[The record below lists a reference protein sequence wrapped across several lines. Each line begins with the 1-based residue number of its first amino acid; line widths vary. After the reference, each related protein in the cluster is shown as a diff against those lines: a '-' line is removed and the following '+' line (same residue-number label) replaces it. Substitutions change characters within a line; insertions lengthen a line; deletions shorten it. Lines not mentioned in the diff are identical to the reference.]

1 MQLMIETLKNWL
13 EAQIALGWLN
23 NLILH
28 IITIII
34 LLVIGYILFLIGKYI
49 ILSLITKLI
58 SKTET
63 NIDDLLIQHRI
74 PHRVLQL
81 IIFTLSHQINKS
93 LFFSEAT
100 ICKTNESILYIL
112 IIISIVSIFDALLN
126 FSSTLFNQS
135 KYAEKLPSKSL
146 IQALKLILYFF
157 GVIFILS
164 VVLDKSPLFFISGL
178 GALTAVLLLVFKDP
192 LLGLVAGVQVSAN
205 NLIQI
210 GDWIE
215 IPSHNANGTVKDLT
229 LTTLKVENWDQ
240 TISSIPMQTLISDS
254 FKNWRQMGQ
263 SAGRRIKRSILIDA
277 NSIDFV
283 DSELLGQLNQLP
295 LLTNYLKDKQEELA
309 SYNTSDSALSLKKT
323 NIQRHLTNIGTFRA
337 YCLEYLKNNP
347 NVNSELTL
355 IVRQLEPTEGGIPL
369 EIWTYSAT
377 TNWIAYESIQSD
389 IFDHLYSIVTKFNLR
404 VYQKPSGT
412 DIQSITQSS

>member
-1 MQLMIETLKNWL
+1 MIETLKNWL
-13 EAQIALGWLN
+13 ESQIAIEWIN
-23 NLILH
+23 NLILQ
-28 IITIII
+28 TSTII
-34 LLVIGYILFLIGKYI
+34 LLLLIGYVLFLVGKFI
-49 ILSLITKLI
+49 ILGLIAKLI
-58 SKTET
+58 KKTET
-63 NIDDLLIQHRI
+63 HIDDLLIQHRI
-74 PHRVLQL
+74 PHRIIQL
-81 IIFTLSHQINKS
+81 IILAISHQINKS
-93 LFFSEAT
+93 LFFSET
-100 ICKTNESILYIL
+100 VIYNTNESILSIL
-112 IIISIVSIFDALLN
+112 IILSIVAIFDALLN
-126 FSSTLFNQS
+126 FANSLFSQS
-135 KYAEKLPSKSL
+135 KYAEKFPAKSL

-164 VVLDKSPLFFISGL
+164 IILDKSPLFFISGL
-178 GALTAVLLLVFKDP
+178 GALTAVLLIVFKDP

-215 IPSHNANGTVKDLT
+215 IPSHNSNGVVKDLT

-240 TISSIPMQTLISDS
+240 TISSIPMQTLITDS

-277 NSIDFV
+277 NSIDFI
-283 DSELLGQLNQLP
+283 DRELLDGLNQIP
-295 LLTNYLKDKQEELA
+295 LLAEYLKEKDKELA
-309 SYNTSDSALSLKKT
+309 EYNTSDSANSLNKT
-323 NIQRHLTNIGTFRA
+323 NIQRRLTNIGTFRA
-337 YCLEYLKNNP
+337 YCFEYLKNNP
-347 NVNSELTL
+347 NVNSDLTL

-389 IFDHLYSIVTKFNLR
+389 IFDHLYSVLHKFNLR

-412 DIQSITQSS
+412 DIASIAQSS

>member
-1 MQLMIETLKNWL
+1 MIAIE
-13 EAQIALGWLN
+13 WLN
-23 NLILH
+23 NLILQTSS
-28 IITIII
+28 IIV
-34 LLVIGYILFLIGKYI
+34 LLVIGYVLFLVGKFI
-49 ILSLITKLI
+49 ILGLIAKLI
-58 SKTET
+58 KKTET

-74 PHRVLQL
+74 PHRIIQL
-81 IIFTLSHQINKS
+81 VILAISNQINES
-93 LFFSEAT
+93 LFFSETA
-100 ICKTNESILYIL
+100 IYKTNEGILSVL
-112 IIISIVSIFDALLN
+112 IILSIVAIFDALLN
-126 FSSTLFNQS
+126 FANSLFNQS
-135 KYAEKLPSKSL
+135 KYAEKFPAKSL

-157 GVIFILS
+157 GIIFILS
-164 VVLDKSPLFFISGL
+164 VILDKSPLFFISGL
-178 GALTAVLLLVFKDP
+178 GALTAVLLIVFKDP

-215 IPSHNANGTVKDLT
+215 IPSHKSNGVVKDLS

-240 TISSIPMQTLISDS
+240 TISSIPMQTLITDS

-277 NSIDFV
+277 NSIDFIS
-283 DSELLGQLNQLP
+283 SELLTQLNEVP
-295 LLTNYLKDKQEELA
+295 LLTEYLKEKEKELA
-309 SYNTSDSALSLKKT
+309 DYNTSDSANSLKTT
-323 NIQRHLTNIGTFRA
+323 NIQRRLTNIGTFRA
-337 YCLEYLKNNP
+337 YCFEYLKNNP
-347 NVNSELTL
+347 NVNSDLTL

-389 IFDHLYSIVTKFNLR
+389 IFDHLYSTLHKFNLR

-412 DIQSITQSS
+412 DISSLAQSG

>member
-1 MQLMIETLKNWL
+1 MIETLKNWL
-13 EAQIALGWLN
+13 ESQIAIEWIN
-23 NLILH
+23 NLILQ
-28 IITIII
+28 TSTII
-34 LLVIGYILFLIGKYI
+34 LLLLIGYVSFLVGKFI
-49 ILSLITKLI
+49 ILGLIAKLI
-58 SKTET
+58 KKTET
-63 NIDDLLIQHRI
+63 HIDDLLIQHRI
-74 PHRVLQL
+74 PHRIIQL
-81 IIFTLSHQINKS
+81 IILAISHQINKS
-93 LFFSEAT
+93 LFFSET
-100 ICKTNESILYIL
+100 VIYNTNESILSIL
-112 IIISIVSIFDALLN
+112 IILSIIAIFDALLN
-126 FSSTLFNQS
+126 FANSLFTQS
-135 KYAEKLPSKSL
+135 KYAEKFPAKSL

-164 VVLDKSPLFFISGL
+164 IILDKSPLFFISGL
-178 GALTAVLLLVFKDP
+178 GALTAVLLIVFKDP

-215 IPSHNANGTVKDLT
+215 IPSHNSNGVVKDLT

-240 TISSIPMQTLISDS
+240 TISSIPMQTLITDS

-277 NSIDFV
+277 NSIDFI
-283 DSELLGQLNQLP
+283 DSELLDGLNQIP
-295 LLTNYLKDKQEELA
+295 LLTEYLKEKDKELA
-309 SYNTSDSALSLKKT
+309 EYNTSNSANSLNKT
-323 NIQRHLTNIGTFRA
+323 NIQRRLTNIGTFRA
-337 YCLEYLKNNP
+337 YCFEYLKNNP
-347 NVNSELTL
+347 NVNSDLTL

-389 IFDHLYSIVTKFNLR
+389 IFDHLYSVLHKFNLR

-412 DIQSITQSS
+412 DIASIAQSN

>member
-1 MQLMIETLKNWL
+1 MIGYVLFLVGKF
-13 EAQIALGWLN
+13 
-23 NLILH
+23 
-28 IITIII
+28 II
-34 LLVIGYILFLIGKYI
+34 LGLIA
-49 ILSLITKLI
+49 KLI
-58 SKTET
+58 KKTET
-63 NIDDLLIQHRI
+63 HIDDLLIQHRI
-74 PHRVLQL
+74 PHRIIQL
-81 IIFTLSHQINKS
+81 IILAISHQINKS
-93 LFFSEAT
+93 LFFSET
-100 ICKTNESILYIL
+100 VIYNTNESILSIL
-112 IIISIVSIFDALLN
+112 IILSIIAIFDALLN
-126 FSSTLFNQS
+126 FANSLFTQS
-135 KYAEKLPSKSL
+135 KYAEKFPAKSL

-164 VVLDKSPLFFISGL
+164 IILDKSPLFFISGL
-178 GALTAVLLLVFKDP
+178 GALTAVLLIVFKDP

-215 IPSHNANGTVKDLT
+215 IPSHNSNGVVKDLT

-240 TISSIPMQTLISDS
+240 TISSIPMQTLITDS

-277 NSIDFV
+277 NSIDFI
-283 DSELLGQLNQLP
+283 DSELLDGLNQIP
-295 LLTNYLKDKQEELA
+295 LLAEYLKEKDKELA
-309 SYNTSDSALSLKKT
+309 EYNTSDSANSLNKT
-323 NIQRHLTNIGTFRA
+323 NIQRRLTNIGTFRA
-337 YCLEYLKNNP
+337 YCFEYLKNNP
-347 NVNSELTL
+347 NVNSDLTL

-389 IFDHLYSIVTKFNLR
+389 IFDHLYSVLHKFNLR

-412 DIQSITQSS
+412 DIASIAQSS

>member
-1 MQLMIETLKNWL
+1 MIETLKNWL
-13 EAQIALGWLN
+13 ESQIAIEWIN
-23 NLILH
+23 NLILQ
-28 IITIII
+28 TSTII
-34 LLVIGYILFLIGKYI
+34 LLLAIGYVLFLVGKFI
-49 ILSLITKLI
+49 ILGLIAKLI
-58 SKTET
+58 KKTET
-63 NIDDLLIQHRI
+63 HIDDLLIQHRI
-74 PHRVLQL
+74 PHRIIQL
-81 IIFTLSHQINKS
+81 VILAISHQINKS
-93 LFFSEAT
+93 LFFSET
-100 ICKTNESILYIL
+100 VIYNTNESILSIL
-112 IIISIVSIFDALLN
+112 IILSIIAIFDGLLN
-126 FSSTLFNQS
+126 FANSLFSQS
-135 KYAEKLPSKSL
+135 KYAEKFPAKSL

-164 VVLDKSPLFFISGL
+164 IILDKSPLFFISGL
-178 GALTAVLLLVFKDP
+178 GALTAVLLIVFKDP

-215 IPSHNANGTVKDLT
+215 IPSHNSNGVVKDLT

-240 TISSIPMQTLISDS
+240 TISSIPMQTLITDS

-277 NSIDFV
+277 NSIDFI
-283 DSELLGQLNQLP
+283 DSELLDGLNQIP
-295 LLTNYLKDKQEELA
+295 LLAKYLKEKDKELA
-309 SYNTSDSALSLKKT
+309 EYNTSDSANSLNKT
-323 NIQRHLTNIGTFRA
+323 NIQRRLTNIGTFRT
-337 YCLEYLKNNP
+337 YCFEYLKNNP
-347 NVNSELTL
+347 NVNSDLTL

-389 IFDHLYSIVTKFNLR
+389 IFDHLYSVLHKFNLR

-412 DIQSITQSS
+412 DIASIAQSS

>member
-1 MQLMIETLKNWL
+1 MIETLKNWL
-13 EAQIALGWLN
+13 ESQIAIEWIN
-23 NLILH
+23 NLILQ
-28 IITIII
+28 TSTII
-34 LLVIGYILFLIGKYI
+34 LLLLIGYVLFLVGKFI
-49 ILSLITKLI
+49 ILGLIAKLI
-58 SKTET
+58 KKTET
-63 NIDDLLIQHRI
+63 HIDDLLIQHRI
-74 PHRVLQL
+74 PHRIIQL
-81 IIFTLSHQINKS
+81 IILAISHQINKS
-93 LFFSEAT
+93 LFFSET
-100 ICKTNESILYIL
+100 VIYNTNESILSIL
-112 IIISIVSIFDALLN
+112 IILSIIAIFDALLN
-126 FSSTLFNQS
+126 FANSLFTQS
-135 KYAEKLPSKSL
+135 KYAEKFPAKSL

-164 VVLDKSPLFFISGL
+164 IILDKSPLFFISGL
-178 GALTAVLLLVFKDP
+178 GALTAVLLIVFKDP

-215 IPSHNANGTVKDLT
+215 IPSHNSNGVVKDLT

-240 TISSIPMQTLISDS
+240 TISSIPMQTLITDS

-277 NSIDFV
+277 NSIDFI
-283 DSELLGQLNQLP
+283 DSELLDGLNQIP
-295 LLTNYLKDKQEELA
+295 LLAEYLKEKDKELA
-309 SYNTSDSALSLKKT
+309 EYNTSDSANSLNKT
-323 NIQRHLTNIGTFRA
+323 NIQRRLTNIGTFRA
-337 YCLEYLKNNP
+337 YCFEYLKNNP
-347 NVNSELTL
+347 NVNSDLTL

-389 IFDHLYSIVTKFNLR
+389 IFDHLYSVLHKFNLR

-412 DIQSITQSS
+412 DIASIAQSS

>member
-1 MQLMIETLKNWL
+1 MIETLKNWL
-13 EAQIALGWLN
+13 ESQIAIEWIN
-23 NLILH
+23 NLILQ
-28 IITIII
+28 TSTII
-34 LLVIGYILFLIGKYI
+34 LLLLIGYVLFLVGKFI
-49 ILSLITKLI
+49 ILGLIAKLI
-58 SKTET
+58 KKTET
-63 NIDDLLIQHRI
+63 HIDDLLIQHRI
-74 PHRVLQL
+74 PHRIIQL
-81 IIFTLSHQINKS
+81 IILAISHQINKS
-93 LFFSEAT
+93 LFFSET
-100 ICKTNESILYIL
+100 VIYNTNESILSIL
-112 IIISIVSIFDALLN
+112 IILSIIAIFDALLN
-126 FSSTLFNQS
+126 FANSLFSQS
-135 KYAEKLPSKSL
+135 KYAEKFPAKSL

-164 VVLDKSPLFFISGL
+164 IILDKSPLFFISGL
-178 GALTAVLLLVFKDP
+178 GALTAVLLIVFKDP

-215 IPSHNANGTVKDLT
+215 IPSHNSNGVVKDLT

-240 TISSIPMQTLISDS
+240 TISSIPMQTLITDS

-277 NSIDFV
+277 NSIDFI
-283 DSELLGQLNQLP
+283 DSELLDGLNQIP
-295 LLTNYLKDKQEELA
+295 LLAEYLKEKDKELA
-309 SYNTSDSALSLKKT
+309 EYNTSDSANSLNKT
-323 NIQRHLTNIGTFRA
+323 NIQRRLTNIGTFRA
-337 YCLEYLKNNP
+337 YCFEYLKNNP
-347 NVNSELTL
+347 NVNSDLTL

-389 IFDHLYSIVTKFNLR
+389 IFDHLYSVLHKFNLR

-412 DIQSITQSS
+412 DIASIAQSS

>member
-1 MQLMIETLKNWL
+1 MIESLKNWL
-13 EAQIALGWLN
+13 ESQIAIEWLN
-23 NLILH
+23 NLILQTSS
-28 IITIII
+28 IIV
-34 LLVIGYILFLIGKYI
+34 LLVIGYVLFLFGKFI
-49 ILSLITKLI
+49 ILGLIAKLI
-58 SKTET
+58 KKTET

-74 PHRVLQL
+74 PHRIIQL
-81 IIFTLSHQINKS
+81 VILAISNQINES
-93 LFFSEAT
+93 LFFSETA
-100 ICKTNESILYIL
+100 IYKTNEGILSVL
-112 IIISIVSIFDALLN
+112 IILSIVAIFDALLN
-126 FSSTLFNQS
+126 FANSLFNQS
-135 KYAEKLPSKSL
+135 KYAEKFPAKSL

-157 GVIFILS
+157 GIIFILS
-164 VVLDKSPLFFISGL
+164 VILDKSPLFFISGL
-178 GALTAVLLLVFKDP
+178 GALTAVLLIVFKDP

-215 IPSHNANGTVKDLT
+215 IPSHNSNGVVKDLS

-240 TISSIPMQTLISDS
+240 TISSIPMQTLITDS

-277 NSIDFV
+277 NSIDFIS
-283 DSELLGQLNQLP
+283 SELLTQLNEVP
-295 LLTNYLKDKQEELA
+295 LLTEYLKEKEKELA
-309 SYNTSDSALSLKKT
+309 DYNTSDSANSLKTT
-323 NIQRHLTNIGTFRA
+323 NIQRRLTNIGTFRA
-337 YCLEYLKNNP
+337 YCFEYLKNNP
-347 NVNSELTL
+347 NVNSDLTL

-389 IFDHLYSIVTKFNLR
+389 IFDHLYSTLHKFNLR

-412 DIQSITQSS
+412 DISSLAQSG

>member
-1 MQLMIETLKNWL
+1 MIETLKNWL
-13 EAQIALGWLN
+13 ESQIAIEWIN
-23 NLILH
+23 NLILQ
-28 IITIII
+28 TSTII
-34 LLVIGYILFLIGKYI
+34 LLLLIGYVLFLVGKFI
-49 ILSLITKLI
+49 ILGLIAKLI
-58 SKTET
+58 KKTET
-63 NIDDLLIQHRI
+63 HIDDLLIQHRI
-74 PHRVLQL
+74 PHRIIQL
-81 IIFTLSHQINKS
+81 IILAISHQINKS
-93 LFFSEAT
+93 LFFSET
-100 ICKTNESILYIL
+100 VIYNTNESILSLL
-112 IIISIVSIFDALLN
+112 IILSIVAIFDALLN
-126 FSSTLFNQS
+126 FANSLFSQS
-135 KYAEKLPSKSL
+135 KYAEKFPAKSL

-164 VVLDKSPLFFISGL
+164 IILDKSPLFFISGL
-178 GALTAVLLLVFKDP
+178 GALTAVLLIVFKDP

-215 IPSHNANGTVKDLT
+215 IPSHNSNGVVKDLT

-240 TISSIPMQTLISDS
+240 TISSIPMQTLITDS

-277 NSIDFV
+277 NSIDFI
-283 DSELLGQLNQLP
+283 DSELLDGLNQIP
-295 LLTNYLKDKQEELA
+295 LLAEYLKEKDKELA
-309 SYNTSDSALSLKKT
+309 EYNTSDSANSLNKT
-323 NIQRHLTNIGTFRA
+323 NIQRRLTNIGTFRA
-337 YCLEYLKNNP
+337 YCFEYLKNNP
-347 NVNSELTL
+347 NVNSDLTL

-389 IFDHLYSIVTKFNLR
+389 IFDHLYSVLHKFNLR

-412 DIQSITQSS
+412 DIASIAQSS

>member
-1 MQLMIETLKNWL
+1 MIETLKNWL
-13 EAQIALGWLN
+13 ESQIAIEWIN
-23 NLILH
+23 NLILQ
-28 IITIII
+28 TSTII
-34 LLVIGYILFLIGKYI
+34 LLLLIGYVSFLVGKFI
-49 ILSLITKLI
+49 ILGLIAKLI
-58 SKTET
+58 KKTET
-63 NIDDLLIQHRI
+63 HIDDLLIQHRI
-74 PHRVLQL
+74 PHRIIQL
-81 IIFTLSHQINKS
+81 IILAISHQINKS
-93 LFFSEAT
+93 LFFSET
-100 ICKTNESILYIL
+100 VIYNTNESILSIL
-112 IIISIVSIFDALLN
+112 IILSIIAIFDALLN
-126 FSSTLFNQS
+126 FANSLFTQS
-135 KYAEKLPSKSL
+135 KYAEKFPAKSL

-164 VVLDKSPLFFISGL
+164 IILDKSPLFFISGL
-178 GALTAVLLLVFKDP
+178 GALTAVLLIVFKDP

-215 IPSHNANGTVKDLT
+215 IPSHNSNGVVKDLT

-240 TISSIPMQTLISDS
+240 TISSIPMQTLITDS

-277 NSIDFV
+277 NSIDFI
-283 DSELLGQLNQLP
+283 DSELLDGLNQIP
-295 LLTNYLKDKQEELA
+295 LLAKYLKEKDKELA
-309 SYNTSDSALSLKKT
+309 EYKTSDSANSLNKT
-323 NIQRHLTNIGTFRA
+323 NIQRRLTNIGTFRA
-337 YCLEYLKNNP
+337 YCFEYLKNNP
-347 NVNSELTL
+347 NVNSDLTL

-389 IFDHLYSIVTKFNLR
+389 IFDHLYSVLHKFNLR

-412 DIQSITQSS
+412 DIASIAQSS

>member
-1 MQLMIETLKNWL
+1 MIETLKNWL
-13 EAQIALGWLN
+13 ESQIAIEWIN
-23 NLILH
+23 NLILQ
-28 IITIII
+28 TSTII
-34 LLVIGYILFLIGKYI
+34 LLLLIGYVLFLVGKFI
-49 ILSLITKLI
+49 ILGLIAKLI
-58 SKTET
+58 KKTET
-63 NIDDLLIQHRI
+63 HIDDLLIQHRI
-74 PHRVLQL
+74 PHRIIQL
-81 IIFTLSHQINKS
+81 IILAISHQINKS
-93 LFFSEAT
+93 LFFSET
-100 ICKTNESILYIL
+100 VIYNTNESILSIL
-112 IIISIVSIFDALLN
+112 ITLSIVAIFDALLN
-126 FSSTLFNQS
+126 FANSLFSQS
-135 KYAEKLPSKSL
+135 KYAEKFPAKSL

-164 VVLDKSPLFFISGL
+164 IILDKSPLFFISGL
-178 GALTAVLLLVFKDP
+178 GALTAVLLIVFKDP

-215 IPSHNANGTVKDLT
+215 IPSHNSNGVVKDLT

-240 TISSIPMQTLISDS
+240 TISSIPMQTLITDS

-277 NSIDFV
+277 NSIDFI
-283 DSELLGQLNQLP
+283 DSELLDGLNQIP
-295 LLTNYLKDKQEELA
+295 LLAKYLKEKDKELA
-309 SYNTSDSALSLKKT
+309 EYKTSDSANSLNKT
-323 NIQRHLTNIGTFRA
+323 NIQRRLTNIGTFRA
-337 YCLEYLKNNP
+337 YCFEYLKNNP
-347 NVNSELTL
+347 NVNSDLTL

-389 IFDHLYSIVTKFNLR
+389 IFDHLYSVLHKFNLR

-412 DIQSITQSS
+412 DIASIAQSN

>member
-1 MQLMIETLKNWL
+1 MIETLKNWL
-13 EAQIALGWLN
+13 ESQIAIEWIN
-23 NLILH
+23 NLILQ
-28 IITIII
+28 TSTII
-34 LLVIGYILFLIGKYI
+34 LLLLIGYVLFLVGKFI
-49 ILSLITKLI
+49 ILGLIAKLI
-58 SKTET
+58 KKTET
-63 NIDDLLIQHRI
+63 HIDDLLIQHRI
-74 PHRVLQL
+74 PHRIIQL
-81 IIFTLSHQINKS
+81 IILAISHQINKS
-93 LFFSEAT
+93 LFFSET
-100 ICKTNESILYIL
+100 VIYNTNESILSIL
-112 IIISIVSIFDALLN
+112 IILSIVAIFDALLN
-126 FSSTLFNQS
+126 FANSLFSQS
-135 KYAEKLPSKSL
+135 KYAEKFPAKSL

-164 VVLDKSPLFFISGL
+164 IILDKSPLFFISGL
-178 GALTAVLLLVFKDP
+178 GALTAVLLIVFKDP

-215 IPSHNANGTVKDLT
+215 IPSHNSNGVVKDLT

-240 TISSIPMQTLISDS
+240 TISSIPMQTLITDS

-277 NSIDFV
+277 NSIDFI
-283 DSELLGQLNQLP
+283 DRQLLDGLNQIP
-295 LLTNYLKDKQEELA
+295 LLVEYLKEKDKELA
-309 SYNTSDSALSLKKT
+309 EYNTSDSANSLNKT
-323 NIQRHLTNIGTFRA
+323 NIQRRLTNIGTFRA
-337 YCLEYLKNNP
+337 YCFEYLKNNP
-347 NVNSELTL
+347 NVNSDLTL

-389 IFDHLYSIVTKFNLR
+389 IFDHLYSVLHKFNLR

-412 DIQSITQSS
+412 DIASIAQSS

>member
-1 MQLMIETLKNWL
+1 MIETLKNWL
-13 EAQIALGWLN
+13 ESQIAIEWIN
-23 NLILH
+23 NLILQTS
-28 IITIII
+28 TIIL
-34 LLVIGYILFLIGKYI
+34 LLVIGYVLFLVGKFI
-49 ILSLITKLI
+49 ILDLIAKLI
-58 SKTET
+58 NKTET
-63 NIDDLLIQHRI
+63 HIDDLLIQHRI
-74 PHRVLQL
+74 PNHIIQL
-81 IIFTLSHQINKS
+81 IILAISHQINKS
-93 LFFSEAT
+93 LFFSET
-100 ICKTNESILYIL
+100 VIYNTNESILSIL
-112 IIISIVSIFDALLN
+112 IILSIIAIFDALLN
-126 FSSTLFNQS
+126 FANSLFSQS
-135 KYAEKLPSKSL
+135 KYAEKFPAKSL

-164 VVLDKSPLFFISGL
+164 IILDKSPLFFISGL
-178 GALTAVLLLVFKDP
+178 GALTAVLLIVFKDP

-215 IPSHNANGTVKDLT
+215 IPSHNSNGVVKDLT

-240 TISSIPMQTLISDS
+240 TISSIPMQTLITDS

-277 NSIDFV
+277 NSIDFI
-283 DSELLGQLNQLP
+283 DSELLDGLNQIP
-295 LLTNYLKDKQEELA
+295 LLAEYLKEKDKELA
-309 SYNTSDSALSLKKT
+309 EYNTSDSANSLNKT
-323 NIQRHLTNIGTFRA
+323 NIQRRLTNIGTFRA
-337 YCLEYLKNNP
+337 YCFEYLKNNP
-347 NVNSELTL
+347 NVNSDLTL

-389 IFDHLYSIVTKFNLR
+389 IFDHLYSVLHKFNLR

-412 DIQSITQSS
+412 DIASIAQSS

>member
-1 MQLMIETLKNWL
+1 MIETLKNWL
-13 EAQIALGWLN
+13 ESQIAIEWIN
-23 NLILH
+23 NLILQ
-28 IITIII
+28 TSTII
-34 LLVIGYILFLIGKYI
+34 LLLLIGYVLFLVGKFI
-49 ILSLITKLI
+49 ILGLIAKLI
-58 SKTET
+58 KKTET
-63 NIDDLLIQHRI
+63 HIDDLLIQHRI
-74 PHRVLQL
+74 PHRIIQL
-81 IIFTLSHQINKS
+81 IILTISHQINKS
-93 LFFSEAT
+93 LFFSET
-100 ICKTNESILYIL
+100 VIYNTNESILSIL
-112 IIISIVSIFDALLN
+112 IILSIIAIFDALLN
-126 FSSTLFNQS
+126 FANSLFTQS
-135 KYAEKLPSKSL
+135 KYAEKFPAKSL

-164 VVLDKSPLFFISGL
+164 IILDKSPLFFISGL
-178 GALTAVLLLVFKDP
+178 GALTAVLLIVFKDP

-215 IPSHNANGTVKDLT
+215 IPSHNSNGVVKDLT

-240 TISSIPMQTLISDS
+240 TISSIPMQTLITDS

-277 NSIDFV
+277 NSIDFI
-283 DSELLGQLNQLP
+283 DSELLDGLNQIP
-295 LLTNYLKDKQEELA
+295 LLAEYLKEKDKELA
-309 SYNTSDSALSLKKT
+309 EYNTSDSANSLNKT
-323 NIQRHLTNIGTFRA
+323 NIQRRLTNIGTFRA
-337 YCLEYLKNNP
+337 YCFEYLKNNP
-347 NVNSELTL
+347 NVNSDLTL

-389 IFDHLYSIVTKFNLR
+389 IFDHLYSVLHKFNLR

-412 DIQSITQSS
+412 DIASIAQSS

>member
-1 MQLMIETLKNWL
+1 MIETLKNWL
-13 EAQIALGWLN
+13 ESQIAIEWIN
-23 NLILH
+23 NLILQ
-28 IITIII
+28 TSTII
-34 LLVIGYILFLIGKYI
+34 LLLLIGYVLFLVGKFI
-49 ILSLITKLI
+49 ILGLIAKLI
-58 SKTET
+58 KKTET
-63 NIDDLLIQHRI
+63 HVDDLLIQHRI
-74 PHRVLQL
+74 PHRIIQL
-81 IIFTLSHQINKS
+81 IILAISHQINKS
-93 LFFSEAT
+93 LFFSET
-100 ICKTNESILYIL
+100 VIYNTNESILSLL
-112 IIISIVSIFDALLN
+112 IILSIVAIFDALLN
-126 FSSTLFNQS
+126 FANSLFTQS
-135 KYAEKLPSKSL
+135 KYAEKFPAKSL

-164 VVLDKSPLFFISGL
+164 IILDKSPLFFISGL
-178 GALTAVLLLVFKDP
+178 GALTAVLLIVFKDP

-215 IPSHNANGTVKDLT
+215 IPSHNSNGVVKDLT

-240 TISSIPMQTLISDS
+240 TISSIPMQTLITDS

-277 NSIDFV
+277 NSIDFI
-283 DSELLGQLNQLP
+283 DSELLDGLNQIP
-295 LLTNYLKDKQEELA
+295 LLAEYLKEKDKELA
-309 SYNTSDSALSLKKT
+309 EYNTSDSANSLNKT
-323 NIQRHLTNIGTFRA
+323 NIQRRLTNIGTFRA
-337 YCLEYLKNNP
+337 YCFKYLKNNP
-347 NVNSELTL
+347 NVNSDLTL

-389 IFDHLYSIVTKFNLR
+389 IFDHLYSVLHKFNLR

-412 DIQSITQSS
+412 DIASIAQSS

>member
-1 MQLMIETLKNWL
+1 MIETIKNWL
-13 EAQIALGWLN
+13 ESQIAIEWIN
-23 NLILH
+23 NLILQ
-28 IITIII
+28 TSTII
-34 LLVIGYILFLIGKYI
+34 LLLLIGYVLFLVGKFI
-49 ILSLITKLI
+49 ILGLIAKLI
-58 SKTET
+58 KKTET
-63 NIDDLLIQHRI
+63 HIDDLLIQHRI
-74 PHRVLQL
+74 PHRIIQL
-81 IIFTLSHQINKS
+81 IILAISHQINKS
-93 LFFSEAT
+93 LFFSET
-100 ICKTNESILYIL
+100 VIYNTNESILSIL
-112 IIISIVSIFDALLN
+112 IILSIIAIFDALLN
-126 FSSTLFNQS
+126 FANSLFSQS
-135 KYAEKLPSKSL
+135 KYAEKFPAKSL

-164 VVLDKSPLFFISGL
+164 IILDKSPLFFISGL
-178 GALTAVLLLVFKDP
+178 GALTAVLLIVFKDP

-215 IPSHNANGTVKDLT
+215 IPSHNSNGVVKDLT

-240 TISSIPMQTLISDS
+240 TISSIPMQTLITDS

-277 NSIDFV
+277 NSIDFI
-283 DSELLGQLNQLP
+283 DSELLDGLNQIP
-295 LLTNYLKDKQEELA
+295 LLVEYLKEKDKELA
-309 SYNTSDSALSLKKT
+309 EYNTSDSANSLNKT
-323 NIQRHLTNIGTFRA
+323 NIQRRLTNIGTFRA
-337 YCLEYLKNNP
+337 YCFEYLKNNP
-347 NVNSELTL
+347 NVNSDLTL

-389 IFDHLYSIVTKFNLR
+389 IFDHLYSVLHKFNLR

-412 DIQSITQSS
+412 DIASIAQSS

>member
-1 MQLMIETLKNWL
+1 MIETLKNWL
-13 EAQIALGWLN
+13 ESQIANEWIN
-23 NLILH
+23 NLILQ
-28 IITIII
+28 TSTII
-34 LLVIGYILFLIGKYI
+34 LLLLIGYVLFLVGKFI
-49 ILSLITKLI
+49 ILGLIAKLI
-58 SKTET
+58 KKTET
-63 NIDDLLIQHRI
+63 HIDDFLIQHRI
-74 PHRVLQL
+74 PHRIIQL
-81 IIFTLSHQINKS
+81 IILAISHQINKS
-93 LFFSEAT
+93 LFFSET
-100 ICKTNESILYIL
+100 VIYNTNESILSIL
-112 IIISIVSIFDALLN
+112 IILSIIAIFDALLN
-126 FSSTLFNQS
+126 FANSLFSQS
-135 KYAEKLPSKSL
+135 KYAEKFPAKSL

-164 VVLDKSPLFFISGL
+164 IILDKSPLFFISGL
-178 GALTAVLLLVFKDP
+178 GALTAVLLIVFKDP

-215 IPSHNANGTVKDLT
+215 IPSHNSNGVVKDLT

-240 TISSIPMQTLISDS
+240 TISSIPMQTLITDS

-277 NSIDFV
+277 NSIDFI
-283 DSELLGQLNQLP
+283 DRELLDRLNKIP
-295 LLTNYLKDKQEELA
+295 LLAKYLKEKDKELA
-309 SYNTSDSALSLKKT
+309 EYKTSDSANSLSKT
-323 NIQRHLTNIGTFRA
+323 NIQRRLTNIGTFRA
-337 YCLEYLKNNP
+337 YCSEYLKNNP
-347 NVNSELTL
+347 NVNSDLTL

-389 IFDHLYSIVTKFNLR
+389 IFDHLYSVLHKFNLR

-412 DIQSITQSS
+412 DLASIAQSS

>member
-1 MQLMIETLKNWL
+1 MIETLKNWL
-13 EAQIALGWLN
+13 ESQIAIEWIN
-23 NLILH
+23 NLILQ
-28 IITIII
+28 TSTII
-34 LLVIGYILFLIGKYI
+34 LLLLIGYVLFLVGKFI
-49 ILSLITKLI
+49 ILGLIAKLI
-58 SKTET
+58 KKTET
-63 NIDDLLIQHRI
+63 HIDDLLIQHRI
-74 PHRVLQL
+74 PHRIIQL
-81 IIFTLSHQINKS
+81 IILAISHQINKS
-93 LFFSEAT
+93 LFFSET
-100 ICKTNESILYIL
+100 VIYNTNESILSLL
-112 IIISIVSIFDALLN
+112 IILSIVAIFDALLN
-126 FSSTLFNQS
+126 FANSLFTQS
-135 KYAEKLPSKSL
+135 KYAEKFPAKSL

-164 VVLDKSPLFFISGL
+164 IILDKSPLFFISGL
-178 GALTAVLLLVFKDP
+178 GALTAVLLIVFKDP

-215 IPSHNANGTVKDLT
+215 IPSHNSNGVVKDLT

-240 TISSIPMQTLISDS
+240 TISSIPMQTLITDS

-277 NSIDFV
+277 NSIDFI
-283 DSELLGQLNQLP
+283 DRQLLDGLNQIP
-295 LLTNYLKDKQEELA
+295 LLVEYLKEKDKELA
-309 SYNTSDSALSLKKT
+309 EYNTSDSANSLNKT
-323 NIQRHLTNIGTFRA
+323 NIQRRLTNIGTFRA
-337 YCLEYLKNNP
+337 YCFEYLKNNP
-347 NVNSELTL
+347 NVNSDLTL

-389 IFDHLYSIVTKFNLR
+389 IFDHLYSVLHKFNLR

-412 DIQSITQSS
+412 DIASIAQSS

>member
-1 MQLMIETLKNWL
+1 MIETLKNWL
-13 EAQIALGWLN
+13 ESQIAIEWIN
-23 NLILH
+23 NLILQ
-28 IITIII
+28 TSTII
-34 LLVIGYILFLIGKYI
+34 LLLLIGYVLFLVGKFI
-49 ILSLITKLI
+49 ILGLIAKLI
-58 SKTET
+58 KKTET
-63 NIDDLLIQHRI
+63 HIDDLLIQHRI
-74 PHRVLQL
+74 PHRIIQL
-81 IIFTLSHQINKS
+81 IILAISHQINKS
-93 LFFSEAT
+93 LFFSET
-100 ICKTNESILYIL
+100 VIYNTNESILSLL
-112 IIISIVSIFDALLN
+112 IILSIVAIFDALLN
-126 FSSTLFNQS
+126 FANSLFSQS
-135 KYAEKLPSKSL
+135 KYAEKFPAKSL

-164 VVLDKSPLFFISGL
+164 IILDKSPLFFISGL
-178 GALTAVLLLVFKDP
+178 GALTAVLLIVFKDP

-215 IPSHNANGTVKDLT
+215 IPSHNSNGVVKDLT

-240 TISSIPMQTLISDS
+240 TISSIPMQTLITDS

-277 NSIDFV
+277 NSIDFI
-283 DSELLGQLNQLP
+283 DRQLLDGLNQIP
-295 LLTNYLKDKQEELA
+295 LLVEYLKEKDKELA
-309 SYNTSDSALSLKKT
+309 EYNTSDSANSLNKT
-323 NIQRHLTNIGTFRA
+323 NIQRRLTNIGTFRA
-337 YCLEYLKNNP
+337 YCFEYLKNNP
-347 NVNSELTL
+347 NVNSDLTL

-389 IFDHLYSIVTKFNLR
+389 IFDHLYSVLHKFNLR

-412 DIQSITQSS
+412 DIASIAQSS

>member
-1 MQLMIETLKNWL
+1 MIETLKNWL
-13 EAQIALGWLN
+13 ESQIAIEWIN
-23 NLILH
+23 NLILQ
-28 IITIII
+28 TSTII
-34 LLVIGYILFLIGKYI
+34 LLLLIGYVLFLVGKFI
-49 ILSLITKLI
+49 ILGLIAKLI
-58 SKTET
+58 KKTET
-63 NIDDLLIQHRI
+63 HIDDLLIQHRI
-74 PHRVLQL
+74 PHRIIQL
-81 IIFTLSHQINKS
+81 IILAISHQINKS
-93 LFFSEAT
+93 LFFSET
-100 ICKTNESILYIL
+100 VIYNTNESILSIL
-112 IIISIVSIFDALLN
+112 IILSIIAIFDALLN
-126 FSSTLFNQS
+126 FANSLFTQS
-135 KYAEKLPSKSL
+135 KYAEKFPAKSL

-164 VVLDKSPLFFISGL
+164 IILDKSPLFFISGL
-178 GALTAVLLLVFKDP
+178 GALTAVLLIVFKDP

-215 IPSHNANGTVKDLT
+215 IPSHNSNGVVKDLT

-240 TISSIPMQTLISDS
+240 TISSIPMQALITDS

-277 NSIDFV
+277 NSIDFI
-283 DSELLGQLNQLP
+283 DSELLDGLNQIP
-295 LLTNYLKDKQEELA
+295 LLAEYLKEKDKELA
-309 SYNTSDSALSLKKT
+309 EYKTSDSANSLNKT
-323 NIQRHLTNIGTFRA
+323 NIQRRLTNIGTFRA
-337 YCLEYLKNNP
+337 YCFEYLKNNP
-347 NVNSELTL
+347 NVNSDLTL

-389 IFDHLYSIVTKFNLR
+389 IFDHLYSVLHKFNLR

-412 DIQSITQSS
+412 DIASIAQSS

>member
-1 MQLMIETLKNWL
+1 MIETLKNWL
-13 EAQIALGWLN
+13 ESQIAIEWIN
-23 NLILH
+23 NLILQ
-28 IITIII
+28 TSTII
-34 LLVIGYILFLIGKYI
+34 LLLLIGYVLFLVGKFI
-49 ILSLITKLI
+49 ILGLIAKLI
-58 SKTET
+58 KKTET
-63 NIDDLLIQHRI
+63 HIDDLLIQHRI
-74 PHRVLQL
+74 PHRIIQL
-81 IIFTLSHQINKS
+81 IILAISHQINKS
-93 LFFSEAT
+93 LFFSET
-100 ICKTNESILYIL
+100 VIYNTNESILSIL
-112 IIISIVSIFDALLN
+112 IILSIVAIFDALLN
-126 FSSTLFNQS
+126 FANSLFSQS
-135 KYAEKLPSKSL
+135 KYAEKFPAKSL

-164 VVLDKSPLFFISGL
+164 IILDKSPLFFISGL
-178 GALTAVLLLVFKDP
+178 GALTAVLLIVFKDP

-215 IPSHNANGTVKDLT
+215 IPSHNSNGVVKDLT

-240 TISSIPMQTLISDS
+240 TISSIPMQTLITDS

-277 NSIDFV
+277 NSIDFI
-283 DSELLGQLNQLP
+283 DSELLDGLNQIP
-295 LLTNYLKDKQEELA
+295 LLVEYLKEKDKELA
-309 SYNTSDSALSLKKT
+309 EYNTSDSANSLNKT
-323 NIQRHLTNIGTFRA
+323 NIQRRLTNIGTFRA
-337 YCLEYLKNNP
+337 YCFEYLKNNP
-347 NVNSELTL
+347 NVNSDLTL

-389 IFDHLYSIVTKFNLR
+389 IFDHLYSVLHKFNLR

-412 DIQSITQSS
+412 DIASIAQSS